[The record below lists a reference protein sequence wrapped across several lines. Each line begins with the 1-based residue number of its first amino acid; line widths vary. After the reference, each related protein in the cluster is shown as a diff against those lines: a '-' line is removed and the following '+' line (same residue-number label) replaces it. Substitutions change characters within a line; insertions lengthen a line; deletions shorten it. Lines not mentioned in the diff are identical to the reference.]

1 MMGKRIS
8 AFILFFVSLVACK
21 KNETLPTIEE
31 YLTKNNLKT
40 SVVTDPRGF
49 YYKILEP
56 GSGATPGLNSKV
68 KTFYKGML
76 TNGSVFDESLTTP
89 IEFPLNGVIMG
100 WQYGIPLIKPG
111 GKIILY
117 LPPALGYGP
126 YGTGP
131 IPGNAGLI
139 FEVTLVS
146 VG

>member
-1 MMGKRIS
+1 MIGKRIIV
-8 AFILFFVSLVACK
+8 FILFFTSLVACK

-31 YLTKNNLKT
+31 YLTKNNLNST
-40 SVVTDPRGF
+40 VVTDPRGF

-56 GSGATPGLNSKV
+56 GSGTTPGLTSKV

-76 TNGSVFDESLTTP
+76 TNGSVFDESLTNP
-89 IEFPLNGVIMG
+89 IEFPLNGVILG